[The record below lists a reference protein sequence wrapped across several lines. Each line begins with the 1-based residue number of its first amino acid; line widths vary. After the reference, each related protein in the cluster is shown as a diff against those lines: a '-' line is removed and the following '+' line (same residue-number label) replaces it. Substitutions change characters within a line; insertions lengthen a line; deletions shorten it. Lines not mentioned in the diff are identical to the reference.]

1 MARKNTRLN
10 RQDTRQAQ
18 QLEEVRAVL
27 AVQGLNPRR
36 RKVLE
41 EKEKKKISA
50 HFQQQDAELDNA
62 LDGLSL

>member
-41 EKEKKKISA
+41 EKEKKISA